1 MVPQT
6 APGNGIFSQ
15 TYTYTYTMEGKPL
28 DHLTLSGKG
37 MYSNDPP
44 GPAKANVTETYKTD
58 PLKWLTSNGSYSL
71 DFQQEQALGSESPD
85 EVHTASANVEATPL
99 SWLKLSTQP
108 SMRLDILADYGKMV
122 SENLHQ
128 NYRAALTPSFGSLSG
143 DYTLDQYWTWDAS
156 TAGFPQNFN
165 QQTETI
171 DLAARKPLGRVTE
184 EVTYKRVNQQQD
196 NISAGTNTSSQSLN
210 QTETDSTNWNT
221 GSFLTLTFTH
231 TYNQLDQSS
240 PGQGNATNPLLPNG
254 VNSFNGGFSGT
265 LMNAETWSH
274 SFTGRFTE
282 QMTKEL
288 SIYEEGGY
296 THTVDVMQGGTVET
310 YSPAA
315 GFTWKIGS
323 ALNWT
328 AGYQYNGSSGE
339 VSTVIQKAQTTL
351 TAALNPGTNLSLS
364 WNWTRSDDP
373 FVVNQQGNVS
383 YAMNF

>member
-1 MVPQT
+1 MNPANPLTQDDLRNTASLNFGLPGNLSAKTSFLQESQRGTSLGENDSLGGRVELSSLKWKDFNFSVSGECKFTNVVEAGSNTMVPQT

-108 SMRLDILADYGKMV
+108 SMRLDILADYGQMV

-128 NYRAALTPSFGSLSG
+128 NYRVALTPSFGSLSG

-156 TAGFPQNFN
+156 TAGFPENFN

-171 DLAARKPLGRVTE
+171 DLAAKKPLGKVTE
-184 EVTYKRVNQQQD
+184 ELDGKDEV
-196 NISAGTNTSSQSLN
+196 AQSCP
-210 QTETDSTNWNT
+210 STC
-221 GSFLTLTFTH
+221 F
-231 TYNQLDQSS
+231 
-240 PGQGNATNPLLPNG
+240 
-254 VNSFNGGFSGT
+254 
-265 LMNAETWSH
+265 
-274 SFTGRFTE
+274 
-282 QMTKEL
+282 
-288 SIYEEGGY
+288 
-296 THTVDVMQGGTVET
+296 
-310 YSPAA
+310 
-315 GFTWKIGS
+315 
-323 ALNWT
+323 
-328 AGYQYNGSSGE
+328 
-339 VSTVIQKAQTTL
+339 
-351 TAALNPGTNLSLS
+351 
-364 WNWTRSDDP
+364 
-373 FVVNQQGNVS
+373 
-383 YAMNF
+383 